1 MPHDVKTTKN
11 EAMEIA
17 SCRLEVSYAR
27 GATQLA
33 GTTYD
38 RVGACTSS
46 TATIGSARAGK
57 AESSMSSPVD
67 ATEARE
73 TGIGREVVDP
83 AGGVGTDGAT
93 EADVRDAIDV
103 ADNVAGV
110 RAGRTEADAIVLVFE
125 CLLPRHVIADVELST
140 L

>member
-1 MPHDVKTTKN
+1 
-11 EAMEIA
+11 
-17 SCRLEVSYAR
+17 
-27 GATQLA
+27 
-33 GTTYD
+33 
-38 RVGACTSS
+38 
-46 TATIGSARAGK
+46 
-57 AESSMSSPVD
+57 MSSPVD